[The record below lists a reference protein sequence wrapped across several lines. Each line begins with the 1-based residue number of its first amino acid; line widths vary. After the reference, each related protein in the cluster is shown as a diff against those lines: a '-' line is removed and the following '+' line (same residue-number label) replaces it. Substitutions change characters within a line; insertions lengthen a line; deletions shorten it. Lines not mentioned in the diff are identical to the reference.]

1 MHVNRKSTFV
11 RCPVREI
18 SSDPVFAG
26 FCTGLFRTVYII
38 LNQDKKTPPRRAANI
53 KPDGPWRIR
62 RTVPGRRSG
71 NCGLIPNQIVAESAG
86 RVKGEDCDFT
96 TPAVCP
102 AGPSIE
108 RFLFS
113 AIAPGKPVNVRRLFF
128 ILPADAVRNRKT
140 GTAAVW
146 LPYPYIFNPSC

>member
-53 KPDGPWRIR
+53 K
-62 RTVPGRRSG
+62 TGRSLEDQENRAG

-86 RVKGEDCDFT
+86 RVKGEGCDFT

-146 LPYPYIFNPSC
+146 LPYPSIINPSC